1 MILPSNGFFGIS
13 KPEDFYKNKN
23 NALKSINSLLYVE
36 KNNTF
41 ENNVNPRNEET
52 LESVKATLILSTNK
66 NEINEIEEKYT
77 RSQSQ
82 SAKLYEITS
91 EKPKEKHAA
100 KSDKITSEK
109 PKEKHAAK
117 SDKKIF
123 KIRKVSQI
131 AGRRSSNKPL
141 MVRVKHGKSAKD
153 NITTKVKTYFIN
165 GATKYT
171 NGLYKLYR
179 RKKGKKEN
187 ILLQKIEPKFSKAYT
202 KEENQ
207 NFLNKKMKDIFSMNV
222 SKKCSRFSEDYNLH
236 QINKLYKEEPD
247 AKEVIK
253 IMNSTV
259 KDLYLEYINENKKIK
274 GFNLDEDV
282 KKIEEK
288 YKESDEKYAEN
299 FRKVANELIEILSAK
314 GRANSKL

>member
-1 MILPSNGFFGIS
+1 MFLPSNGFFGIS
-13 KPEDFYKNKN
+13 KPEDFYKNKD
-23 NALKSINSLLYVE
+23 NALKSINSLFHVE

-41 ENNVNPRNEET
+41 EINVNPGIEET
-52 LESVKATLILSTNK
+52 LESVKATLILSINK
-66 NEINEIEEKYT
+66 SEVNGIEEKYT

-82 SAKLYEITS
+82 SAKLYE
-91 EKPKEKHAA
+91 
-100 KSDKITSEK
+100 ITSEK

-222 SKKCSRFSEDYNLH
+222 SKKCSRFSKDYNLH
-236 QINKLYKEEPD
+236 QINKLYKEEHD

-314 GRANSKL
+314 GRANSKLWK